1 MTRYSIEPRDCI
13 FVKGYGFLSFPKN
26 MNQNIG
32 KNISKILSG
41 KYSQEFFNY
50 AKQSAR
56 DALKPASKKAVQK
69 RAEATGD
76 STNFRIN
83 YKGLK
88 DFTAEKFSDSYNWKR
103 RKIKKYQNKDIYLQK
118 KDNKL
123 SMS

>member
-41 KYSQEFFNY
+41 KYNQEFLNY

-56 DALKPASKKAVQK
+56 EALTPGSKKAIQK

-76 STNFRIN
+76 LTDFRIN

-88 DFTAEKFSDSYNWKR
+88 DFTAEKFRDSYN
-103 RKIKKYQNKDIYLQK
+103 
-118 KDNKL
+118 
-123 SMS
+123 

>member
-1 MTRYSIEPRDCI
+1 
-13 FVKGYGFLSFPKN
+13 

-41 KYSQEFFNY
+41 KYSQEFLNY

-56 DALKPASKKAVQK
+56 EALTPGSKKAIQK

-76 STNFRIN
+76 LTDFRIN

-88 DFTAEKFSDSYNWKR
+88 DFTAEKFRDSYNWNR
-103 RKIKKYQNKDIYLQK
+103 RKIKKYQKKDIYLQK